1 MLFPTVVLALSSA
14 WLAAAAPTRRSAP
27 AAVTD
32 TSIMQY
38 ALTLEHIEHAFYV
51 QGLGQYDAQA
61 FCDAGYEPWV
71 RGRFAQIRE
80 HERTHVEFL
89 TSQLG
94 ADAPAP
100 CNYSYP
106 YTDIPSF
113 VALSQTLEEVGA
125 AAYMGAAISVESQDV
140 LSAALAISHIEA
152 RQAGWVSSALQKEQP
167 WDGDYET
174 PLYFSG
180 VWSLASGFITSCPA
194 TNPDLPVQAFPAL
207 TLTPAAPVMGQ
218 NVSVSY
224 NSTGAPVS
232 ANGTTWLAWYH
243 DMNTTFTAIGPDGIT
258 TVPDGLRGTVFAGVV
273 SNTTVTRDDAT
284 MLSGLAALS
293 FPYSSY
299 AVVGA

>member
-1 MLFPTVVLALSSA
+1 MLSSA
-14 WLAAAAPTRRSAP
+14 WLAAAAPTRRSVP

-51 QGLGQYDAQA
+51 QGLKQYDAQA
-61 FCDAGYEPWV
+61 FADAGYEPWV

-80 HERTHVEFL
+80 HERTHVDFL

-152 RQAGWVSSALQKEQP
+152 RQAGWVSSAIQKEQP

-180 VWSLASGFITSCPA
+180 VWSLAAGFITSCPT

-207 TLTPAAPVMGQ
+207 TLTPAAPVIGQ

-224 NSTGAPVS
+224 NTTGAPVS
-232 ANGTTWLAWYH
+232 ADGQTWMAWYH
-243 DMNTTFTAIGPDGIT
+243 DMNTTFTAILPDGVT

-273 SNTTVTRDDAT
+273 SNTSVARDDAT
-284 MLSGLAALS
+284 MVSGLAALS